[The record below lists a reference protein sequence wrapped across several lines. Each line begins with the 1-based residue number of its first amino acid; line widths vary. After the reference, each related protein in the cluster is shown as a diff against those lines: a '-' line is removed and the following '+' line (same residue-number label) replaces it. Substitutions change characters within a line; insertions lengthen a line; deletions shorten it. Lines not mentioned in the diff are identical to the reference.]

1 MASQRHLKDLLEED
15 QEPFQLQSYI
25 SDRRCQIN
33 PPATHLPVK
42 KRRAISQNAGLPSRF
57 CRNACFFSLRES
69 PDPKKSPLFE
79 PKSPNRSKNAVF
91 VNIPARTASMLLEA
105 AVRIQKQSSSEGS
118 KTRTRNAGNAFGIFG
133 SVLKN
138 LTHRKK
144 REISGGNDG
153 DRVSTVKDML
163 RWESPVVRKIVTR
176 KSKRETQNHASESQF
191 SRRSSSS
198 GVWSES
204 VINEE
209 RSYDCDFETSISSRS
224 GSDGLDEFASEIMDG
239 ADFSEDKRFCE
250 SPFHFVLE
258 TMPFNSGFRTPNF
271 SSPAASPRL
280 DCQEMKKE
288 SYEVEEEGEE
298 DKEQS
303 SPVSVLD
310 PPFQDDDE
318 DIHMDDNNITSSFRS
333 VQKDM
338 REVPEGIEA
347 LISDLVAEELHK
359 DSFMQGGEAQVAKRV
374 CERLRSWRDVE
385 SNTIDM
391 MVEHDFRIES
401 LGTWRSKNDSE
412 VAEVVLDIEFEIFK
426 DLVEELS
433 QDIGGGRTEKLI
445 GPVKLSNLSGRV
457 LTLMGT
463 GVGSSSELGSCK
475 CKTQTD
481 VKCKSK
487 STSNATSPAA
497 FQSAIHTSSHG
508 SSPALVT
515 SSSTSS
521 DLVSENVQGGVFD
534 SHFAAL
540 QSEFSGFEMEDPSQ
554 RTRGG
559 RPIKPT
565 QNVQEM
571 QWTLVGGRKN
581 RGCGGRSGRGG
592 QRDHRPPF

>member
-42 KRRAISQNAGLPSRF
+42 KRRDISQNAGLPSRF

-133 SVLKN
+133 SVLKK
-138 LTHRKK
+138 LTHSKK

-153 DRVSTVKDML
+153 DRVSSVKDML

-258 TMPFNSGFRTPNF
+258 TMPSNSGFRTPNF

-288 SYEVEEEGEE
+288 SYEVEEEEEE

-318 DIHMDDNNITSSFRS
+318 DIHMDDNNITSSLRS
-333 VQKDM
+333 VQNM

-412 VAEVVLDIEFEIFK
+412 VAEVVLDIEFEIFE

-433 QDIGGGRTEKLI
+433 QDIGGG
-445 GPVKLSNLSGRV
+445 PVKLSNLSGR

-463 GVGSSSELGSCK
+463 RVGSSSELGSCK

-497 FQSAIHTSSHG
+497 FQSAIHTSS
-508 SSPALVT
+508 PALVT

-521 DLVSENVQGGVFD
+521 DLVTENVEGGVFD

-540 QSEFSGFEMEDPSQ
+540 QSGFSGFEMEDPSQ

-592 QRDHRPPF
+592 QRDHRPLF

>member
-33 PPATHLPVK
+33 PPVTHLQVK
-42 KRRAISQNAGLPSRF
+42 KRRAICRNAGLPSRF
-57 CRNACFFSLRES
+57 RRNACFFSLRES

-79 PKSPNRSKNAVF
+79 PKSPNRSQNAMF

-105 AVRIQKQSSSEGS
+105 AVRIQKHSSSDGT
-118 KTRTRNAGNAFGIFG
+118 KTRTRNAGNAFGLFG
-133 SVLKN
+133 SVLKK

-144 REISGGNDG
+144 HEISGGNEG
-153 DRVSTVKDML
+153 DRVKDML
-163 RWESPVVRKIVTR
+163 TWESPVVRKIVTR

-204 VINEE
+204 VAANEE
-209 RSYDCDFETSISSRS
+209 RSYDCDFETSISCSS
-224 GSDGLDEFASEIMDG
+224 GSEGSDEFGSELMNG

-250 SPFHFVLE
+250 SPFHFVLG
-258 TMPFNSGFRTPNF
+258 TMPSTGGFRTPNF
-271 SSPAASPRL
+271 SSPAASPRH

-288 SYEVEEEGEE
+288 SYEVEEEEEEEE

-333 VQKDM
+333 VQKAKQLLLQKLCRFEQLAGLDPLELEKRMSDQEDEEDEEEVKSHYHCEIITQRVVKTYFEDM

-347 LISDLVAEELHK
+347 LISDLVAEELRK
-359 DSFMQGGEAQVAKRV
+359 DSFMEGGEAQVTKRV

-391 MVEHDFRIES
+391 MVGHDFRTER
-401 LGTWRSKNDSE
+401 LGSWRSKNDAE
-412 VAEVVLDIEFEIFK
+412 VAEVVLDIEFEIFE

-433 QDIGGGRTEKLI
+433 QEIGGER
-445 GPVKLSNLSGRV
+445 
-457 LTLMGT
+457 
-463 GVGSSSELGSCK
+463 
-475 CKTQTD
+475 
-481 VKCKSK
+481 
-487 STSNATSPAA
+487 
-497 FQSAIHTSSHG
+497 
-508 SSPALVT
+508 
-515 SSSTSS
+515 
-521 DLVSENVQGGVFD
+521 
-534 SHFAAL
+534 
-540 QSEFSGFEMEDPSQ
+540 
-554 RTRGG
+554 
-559 RPIKPT
+559 
-565 QNVQEM
+565 
-571 QWTLVGGRKN
+571 
-581 RGCGGRSGRGG
+581 
-592 QRDHRPPF
+592 

>member
-33 PPATHLPVK
+33 PPATHLQVK

-57 CRNACFFSLRES
+57 CHNACFFSLRES
-69 PDPKKSPLFE
+69 PDQKKSPLFE

-133 SVLKN
+133 SVLKK

-153 DRVSTVKDML
+153 DRVSSVKDML

-204 VINEE
+204 VINEQ

-258 TMPFNSGFRTPNF
+258 TMPSNSGFRTPNF

-280 DCQEMKKE
+280 DCQE
-288 SYEVEEEGEE
+288 
-298 DKEQS
+298 
-303 SPVSVLD
+303 
-310 PPFQDDDE
+310 
-318 DIHMDDNNITSSFRS
+318 
-333 VQKDM
+333 
-338 REVPEGIEA
+338 
-347 LISDLVAEELHK
+347 
-359 DSFMQGGEAQVAKRV
+359 V
-374 CERLRSWRDVE
+374 CLFLYQ
-385 SNTIDM
+385 TIKYD
-391 MVEHDFRIES
+391 
-401 LGTWRSKNDSE
+401 
-412 VAEVVLDIEFEIFK
+412 
-426 DLVEELS
+426 
-433 QDIGGGRTEKLI
+433 
-445 GPVKLSNLSGRV
+445 
-457 LTLMGT
+457 
-463 GVGSSSELGSCK
+463 
-475 CKTQTD
+475 
-481 VKCKSK
+481 
-487 STSNATSPAA
+487 
-497 FQSAIHTSSHG
+497 
-508 SSPALVT
+508 
-515 SSSTSS
+515 
-521 DLVSENVQGGVFD
+521 
-534 SHFAAL
+534 
-540 QSEFSGFEMEDPSQ
+540 
-554 RTRGG
+554 
-559 RPIKPT
+559 
-565 QNVQEM
+565 
-571 QWTLVGGRKN
+571 
-581 RGCGGRSGRGG
+581 
-592 QRDHRPPF
+592 

>member
-33 PPATHLPVK
+33 PPATHLQVK

-69 PDPKKSPLFE
+69 PDQKKSPLFE

-133 SVLKN
+133 SVLKK

-153 DRVSTVKDML
+153 DRVSSVKDML

-204 VINEE
+204 VINEQ

-258 TMPFNSGFRTPNF
+258 TMPSNSGFRTPNF

-288 SYEVEEEGEE
+288 SYEVEEEEEE

-333 VQKDM
+333 IQNMK
-338 REVPEGIEA
+338 EVPEGIEA

-412 VAEVVLDIEFEIFK
+412 VAEVVLDIEFEIFE
-426 DLVEELS
+426 DLVEELELS
-433 QDIGGGRTEKLI
+433 QDIGGGRTEKFI

-463 GVGSSSELGSCK
+463 RVGSSSELGSCK

-497 FQSAIHTSSHG
+497 FQSAIHTASHG

-521 DLVSENVQGGVFD
+521 DLVTENVEGGVFG

-554 RTRGG
+554 
-559 RPIKPT
+559 KLE
-565 QNVQEM
+565 QLNQH
-571 QWTLVGGRKN
+571 KKFKK
-581 RGCGGRSGRGG
+581 CSG
-592 QRDHRPPF
+592 F

>member
-33 PPATHLPVK
+33 PPATHLQVK

-69 PDPKKSPLFE
+69 PDPNKSPLFE
-79 PKSPNRSKNAVF
+79 PKSLNQRQNAMF

-105 AVRIQKQSSSEGS
+105 AVRIQKHSSSEGS

-133 SVLKN
+133 SVLKK

-153 DRVSTVKDML
+153 DRVSSVKNMVS
-163 RWESPVVRKIVTR
+163 WESPLVRKIVTR
-176 KSKRETQNHASESQF
+176 KSKRETQNPASEPQL

-224 GSDGLDEFASEIMDG
+224 GSDGLDEFASELMNG
-239 ADFSEDKRFCE
+239 GDFSEDKRFCE
-250 SPFHFVLE
+250 SPFHFVLQ
-258 TMPFNSGFRTPNF
+258 TMPSTSGFRTPNF
-271 SSPAASPRL
+271 SSPAASPRH

-288 SYEVEEEGEE
+288 SYEVEEEEEE

-310 PPFQDDDE
+310 PPFDDDDE

-333 VQKDM
+333 VQNM

-359 DSFMQGGEAQVAKRV
+359 DSFMQGGEAQVAKSV

-412 VAEVVLDIEFEIFK
+412 VAEVVLDIEFEIFE

-433 QDIGGGRTEKLI
+433 QDIGVIGYLYSGSFRHNFAKSIKKFI

-463 GVGSSSELGSCK
+463 RVGSSSELGSCN

-487 STSNATSPAA
+487 SSVFESNIYLGAKKLHC
-497 FQSAIHTSSHG
+497 F
-508 SSPALVT
+508 V
-515 SSSTSS
+515 
-521 DLVSENVQGGVFD
+521 
-534 SHFAAL
+534 
-540 QSEFSGFEMEDPSQ
+540 GFIRPNKTK
-554 RTRGG
+554 RTN
-559 RPIKPT
+559 T
-565 QNVQEM
+565 
-571 QWTLVGGRKN
+571 
-581 RGCGGRSGRGG
+581 
-592 QRDHRPPF
+592 

>member
-1 MASQRHLKDLLEED
+1 
-15 QEPFQLQSYI
+15 
-25 SDRRCQIN
+25 
-33 PPATHLPVK
+33 
-42 KRRAISQNAGLPSRF
+42 
-57 CRNACFFSLRES
+57 
-69 PDPKKSPLFE
+69 
-79 PKSPNRSKNAVF
+79 
-91 VNIPARTASMLLEA
+91 MLLEA

-133 SVLKN
+133 SVLKK

-153 DRVSTVKDML
+153 DRVSSVKDML

-204 VINEE
+204 VINEQ

-258 TMPFNSGFRTPNF
+258 TMPSNSGFRTPNF

-288 SYEVEEEGEE
+288 SYEVEEEEEE

-333 VQKDM
+333 IQNQENEEEEEVKNHYQCEIITQRVVKTYFEDM
-338 REVPEGIEA
+338 KEVPEGIEA

-412 VAEVVLDIEFEIFK
+412 VAEVVLDIEFEIFE

-433 QDIGGGRTEKLI
+433 QDIGGGRTEKFI

-463 GVGSSSELGSCK
+463 RVGSSSELGSCK

-497 FQSAIHTSSHG
+497 FQSAIHTASHG

-521 DLVSENVQGGVFD
+521 DLVTENVEGGVFG

-554 RTRGG
+554 
-559 RPIKPT
+559 KLE
-565 QNVQEM
+565 QLNQH
-571 QWTLVGGRKN
+571 KKFKK
-581 RGCGGRSGRGG
+581 CGG
-592 QRDHRPPF
+592 F

>member
-33 PPATHLPVK
+33 APVTHLQVK
-42 KRRAISQNAGLPSRF
+42 KRRAISQNAGLSSSFR
-57 CRNACFFSLRES
+57 RNACFFSLRGS

-79 PKSPNRSKNAVF
+79 PKSPNRSQNAMF

-105 AVRIQKQSSSEGS
+105 AVRIQKQSSSDGT
-118 KTRTRNAGNAFGIFG
+118 KARTRNAGNAFGLFG
-133 SVLKN
+133 SVLKK

-144 REISGGNDG
+144 REISGGNEG
-153 DRVSTVKDML
+153 GRVKDML

-176 KSKRETQNHASESQF
+176 KSKRNEEEETQNNASESQF

-204 VINEE
+204 VANEE
-209 RSYDCDFETSISSRS
+209 RSYDCDFETSISYSS
-224 GSDGLDEFASEIMDG
+224 GSEGLDEFASELMNG

-258 TMPFNSGFRTPNF
+258 TMPSPSGFKTPNF
-271 SSPAASPRL
+271 SSPAASPRH

-288 SYEVEEEGEE
+288 SYEVEDEEEEE

-333 VQKDM
+333 VQKAKHLLLQKLCRFEQLAGLDPLELEKRM
-338 REVPEGIEA
+338 SDQEDEEEEEVKSHYQCEIITQRVVKTYFEDTREVPEGIEA

-359 DSFMQGGEAQVAKRV
+359 DSFMLGGEAQVTKRV
-374 CERLRSWRDVE
+374 CERLGSWRDVE

-401 LGTWRSKNDSE
+401 LGSWRSKNDVE
-412 VAEVVLDIEFEIFK
+412 VSEVVLDIEFEIYE
-426 DLVEELS
+426 DLVDELS
-433 QDIGGGRTEKLI
+433 QEIGGER
-445 GPVKLSNLSGRV
+445 
-457 LTLMGT
+457 
-463 GVGSSSELGSCK
+463 
-475 CKTQTD
+475 
-481 VKCKSK
+481 
-487 STSNATSPAA
+487 
-497 FQSAIHTSSHG
+497 
-508 SSPALVT
+508 
-515 SSSTSS
+515 
-521 DLVSENVQGGVFD
+521 
-534 SHFAAL
+534 
-540 QSEFSGFEMEDPSQ
+540 
-554 RTRGG
+554 
-559 RPIKPT
+559 
-565 QNVQEM
+565 
-571 QWTLVGGRKN
+571 W
-581 RGCGGRSGRGG
+581 
-592 QRDHRPPF
+592 

>member
-33 PPATHLPVK
+33 PPATHLQVK

-69 PDPKKSPLFE
+69 PDPNKSPLFE
-79 PKSPNRSKNAVF
+79 PKSPNQRQNAMF

-105 AVRIQKQSSSEGS
+105 AVRIQKHSSSEGS

-133 SVLKN
+133 SVLKK

-153 DRVSTVKDML
+153 DRVSSVKDMV
-163 RWESPVVRKIVTR
+163 RWESPLVRKIVTR
-176 KSKRETQNHASESQF
+176 KSKRETQNPASEPQL

-224 GSDGLDEFASEIMDG
+224 GSDGLDEFASELMNG
-239 ADFSEDKRFCE
+239 GDFSEDKRFCE
-250 SPFHFVLE
+250 SPFHFVLQ
-258 TMPFNSGFRTPNF
+258 TMPSTSGFRTPNF
-271 SSPAASPRL
+271 SSPAASPRH

-288 SYEVEEEGEE
+288 SYEVEEEEEE

-310 PPFQDDDE
+310 PPFEDDDE

-333 VQKDM
+333 VQKAKHLLLQKLCRFEQLAGLDPLELEKRMSDQENEEEEEVKNRYQCEIITQRVVKTYFEDM

-359 DSFMQGGEAQVAKRV
+359 DSFMQGGEAQVAKRA

-412 VAEVVLDIEFEIFK
+412 VAEVVLDIEFEIFE

-433 QDIGGGRTEKLI
+433 QDIGVI
-445 GPVKLSNLSGRV
+445 GYLYSGSFRH
-457 LTLMGT
+457 
-463 GVGSSSELGSCK
+463 K
-475 CKTQTD
+475 
-481 VKCKSK
+481 
-487 STSNATSPAA
+487 
-497 FQSAIHTSSHG
+497 
-508 SSPALVT
+508 
-515 SSSTSS
+515 
-521 DLVSENVQGGVFD
+521 
-534 SHFAAL
+534 
-540 QSEFSGFEMEDPSQ
+540 
-554 RTRGG
+554 
-559 RPIKPT
+559 
-565 QNVQEM
+565 
-571 QWTLVGGRKN
+571 
-581 RGCGGRSGRGG
+581 
-592 QRDHRPPF
+592 